1 MDIALLLEDV
11 HVSVLLVQASQALLV
26 LCGFPA
32 PGLQDLPQ
40 HKVFLLLDVSRGVL
54 LVEPS
59 QPVPYRLL
67 AAGKHRLYPVKEGIP
82 ALGEPVAPEVLV
94 QLDLGEVLVAFPAVV
109 IVVASGIVRSPCQSV
124 RHGRSALALDQPRKD
139 VVVAFLA
146 VMVEIVKGFLLLL
159 VSDDRRDD
167 VIIFHS
173 LEEIMARVLPVLQHA
188 SDILHLEIP
197 LALQRIE
204 G

>member
-1 MDIALLLEDV
+1 
-11 HVSVLLVQASQALLV
+11 
-26 LCGFPA
+26 
-32 PGLQDLPQ
+32 
-40 HKVFLLLDVSRGVL
+40 
-54 LVEPS
+54 
-59 QPVPYRLL
+59 
-67 AAGKHRLYPVKEGIP
+67 
-82 ALGEPVAPEVLV
+82 
-94 QLDLGEVLVAFPAVV
+94 
-109 IVVASGIVRSPCQSV
+109 
-124 RHGRSALALDQPRKD
+124 
-139 VVVAFLA
+139 
-146 VMVEIVKGFLLLL
+146 MVEIVKGFLLLL